1 MSDNKLKEL
10 LKKLDKDPEARKKV
24 EDLEKPTDEKGVI
37 AYYLEVAKRLE
48 ADLSE
53 EDIQQA
59 FAEMLKERQSKTNA
73 AVEKV
78 GAMSDEALAEV
89 TGGKYTQKC
98 KDTYLKTENCWFNDR
113 CNFAINLY

>member
-1 MSDNKLKEL
+1 MAENKLKEL
-10 LKKLDKDPEARKKV
+10 LKKVESDPEARKKV
-24 EDLEKPTDEKGVI
+24 EDLEKPADEKGVI

-89 TGGKYTQKC
+89 AGGKYGNKC
-98 KDTYLKTENCWFNDR
+98 RDTYQKGEHCWFNDS
-113 CNFAINLY
+113 CDFFLIVY